1 MTHLDEFAPNN
12 EIFFGVQPVLSD
24 TTSIMLSKDGASI
37 ACGGTLNA
45 GDTNLKFVMSGNPGD
60 SEFLIDTVATAGTGS
75 WGIQSGE
82 CKNLRVYNAGANS
95 YTVPPSGE
103 VTIRASWSTGERNK
117 INVSPDCRYTIT
129 GTGGP
134 AAAPTTVKNT
144 ATTTFAT
151 LSTSLALMMAC
162 TVISYTATSCL

>member
-1 MTHLDEFAPNN
+1 
-12 EIFFGVQPVLSD
+12 
-24 TTSIMLSKDGASI
+24 MLSKDGTSI
-37 ACGGTLNA
+37 PCGGTLNA
-45 GDTNLKFVMSGNPGD
+45 GDANLKFVLSGNLKYVKE
-60 SEFLIDTVATAGTGS
+60 SFQFLIDTIATAPTGA

-82 CKNLRVYNAGANS
+82 CKNLRVYDSGSNS

-103 VTIRASWSTGERNK
+103 VTIRASWSTGESNK

-144 ATTTFAT
+144 ATTKFAT
-151 LSTSLALMMAC
+151 LSSSLASLMLAF
-162 TVISYTATSCL
+162 TVIFYTAASCL

>member
-1 MTHLDEFAPNN
+1 
-12 EIFFGVQPVLSD
+12 
-24 TTSIMLSKDGASI
+24 MLSKDGAPI

-45 GDTNLKFVMSGNPGD
+45 GDTNLKFAMSGNP
-60 SEFLIDTVATAGTGS
+60 SNSQFLIDTVATAGTGS

-103 VTIRASWSTGERNK
+103 VTIRAAWSTGQSNK
-117 INVSPDCRYTIT
+117 VNISPDCKYTVT

-134 AAAPTTVKNT
+134 AAAPTTTGGPAAASTTVKNT
-144 ATTTFAT
+144 ATTKFAT
-151 LSTSLALMMAC
+151 LSSSLASLMLAF
-162 TVISYTATSCL
+162 TVISYTAASCL